1 MVALLSIIYSHWE
14 ISWHNLFPSQY
25 ISVGLLGEYKAS
37 NVTYLAN
44 FWIGKVDNGQHYW
57 ICLHQAN
64 LCILCHRDP
73 ENCDWIKLADR
84 ILDGLVFALLF
95 VKILKYLSVETG
107 MAVGSIFA
115 VGSTGTLIISLGS
128 QEIAKGVVSGVEM
141 TASDRFY
148 EGDNVHFGD
157 GTQGY
162 IQKMGKLSLCL
173 L

>member
-1 MVALLSIIYSHWE
+1 
-14 ISWHNLFPSQY
+14 
-25 ISVGLLGEYKAS
+25 
-37 NVTYLAN
+37 
-44 FWIGKVDNGQHYW
+44 
-57 ICLHQAN
+57 
-64 LCILCHRDP
+64 
-73 ENCDWIKLADR
+73 
-84 ILDGLVFALLF
+84 
-95 VKILKYLSVETG
+95 

-162 IQKMGKLSLCL
+162 IQKMGKLCVCSKFQTTSQSLTFTL
-173 L
+173 ALMKAFFVQRFESMIHR